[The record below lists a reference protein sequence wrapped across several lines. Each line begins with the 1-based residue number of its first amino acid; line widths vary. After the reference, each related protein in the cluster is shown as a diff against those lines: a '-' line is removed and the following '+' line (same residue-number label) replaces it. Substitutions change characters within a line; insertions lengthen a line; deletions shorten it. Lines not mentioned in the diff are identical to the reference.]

1 MKSLRLRLTFKLGAA
16 FVLIWALAAA
26 WMLSDLRNQMMF
38 SLDQRLVAS
47 ARMVAGLTEQMPGLA
62 SVGGDAHFHG
72 AQLNVPGGMAC
83 QVSSLRGEVLA
94 RSHATPDEG
103 LESRQSGFRDQL
115 IDGVNWRSFTLSRG
129 DLLITTAD
137 RQVEREALNLS
148 ILLAASVPV
157 GVAMLGCLCLLWLG
171 IGQSLLP
178 LNRMRD
184 ALMRRSA
191 DSLEPLQIHPLPSE
205 LKPLLDT
212 QNQLLQRIAKTIE
225 RERRLTGD
233 AAHELRSPLTAIKTH
248 LQVARMTDGAARDQS
263 LAHAEA
269 GADRLHR
276 TLEQLLLLARVEGS
290 LSFDDGL
297 QSSAEEV
304 ARLAIQDANAGD
316 NSRIDLILPDNLC
329 ATPVEM
335 PVGLA
340 VAALRN
346 LLDNALRHTPADT
359 RVELSVFTD
368 TDTDNDTDNVVF
380 RVRDHGTQI
389 CADDLRYLTQRFWRN
404 GSSEGCGL
412 GLAIVQAIVQRC
424 SCSLKFDSQPDGLR
438 VDLGM
443 PLRR

>member
-1 MKSLRLRLTFKLGAA
+1 VTSLRLRLTFKLGAA
-16 FVLIWALAAA
+16 FVLIWVLAAA
-26 WMLSDLRNQMMF
+26 WMLNDLRNQMMF

-47 ARMVAGLTEQMPGLA
+47 ARMVAGLMEQMPGLA
-62 SVGGDAHFHG
+62 SVGEGKRFG
-72 AQLNVPGGMAC
+72 AEQLNVPGGMAC

-94 RSHATPDEG
+94 RSHTTPDQG
-103 LESRQSGFRDQL
+103 LESRQSGFRDQV
-115 IDGVNWRSFTLSRG
+115 IDGAAWRSFTLARG
-129 DLLITTAD
+129 DLFITTAD
-137 RQVEREALNLS
+137 RQVEREALNMS

-157 GVAMLGCLCLLWLG
+157 GVALLGCLCLLWLG
-171 IGQSLLP
+171 IGQSLVP

-263 LAHAEA
+263 LAHAEE

-297 QSSAEEV
+297 QSSAEQV
-304 ARLAIQDANAGD
+304 AQLAIQDANAGD
-316 NSRIDLILPDNLC
+316 NRRIDLILEDKLSQN
-329 ATPVEM
+329 PVEM

-359 RVELSVFTD
+359 RVELNVFTQG
-368 TDTDNDTDNVVF
+368 NHVVF
-380 RVRDHGTQI
+380 RVRDHGAPI
-389 CADDLRYLTQRFWRN
+389 SSEDLQHLTQRFWRN
-404 GSSEGCGL
+404 GNSGGCGL

-424 SCSLKFDSQPDGLR
+424 SCSLVFDSQPDGLR

>member
-1 MKSLRLRLTFKLGAA
+1 VKSLRLRLTFKLGAA

-26 WMLSDLRNQMMF
+26 WMLNDLRNQMMF

-62 SVGGDAHFHG
+62 SVSGGAHFHG

-171 IGQSLLP
+171 IGQSLVP

-233 AAHELRSPLTAIKTH
+233 AAHELRSPRPIPRPRRGRRGPPAPHPGAIA
-248 LQVARMTDGAARDQS
+248 V
-263 LAHAEA
+263 A
-269 GADRLHR
+269 GAGRR
-276 TLEQLLLLARVEGS
+276 QP
-290 LSFDDGL
+290 
-297 QSSAEEV
+297 
-304 ARLAIQDANAGD
+304 
-316 NSRIDLILPDNLC
+316 LI
-329 ATPVEM
+329 
-335 PVGLA
+335 
-340 VAALRN
+340 
-346 LLDNALRHTPADT
+346 
-359 RVELSVFTD
+359 
-368 TDTDNDTDNVVF
+368 
-380 RVRDHGTQI
+380 
-389 CADDLRYLTQRFWRN
+389 
-404 GSSEGCGL
+404 
-412 GLAIVQAIVQRC
+412 
-424 SCSLKFDSQPDGLR
+424 
-438 VDLGM
+438 
-443 PLRR
+443 